1 MHVINEA
8 FITGTATEEIS
19 LRNVFRMI
27 QDNLSQKN
35 KELRDLAMQ
44 ILQHIYHRCGDD
56 IETFVANCK
65 NLRPVQTKEIK
76 EALGKLEKSVKMAHQ
91 ARLFE

>member
-1 MHVINEA
+1 
-8 FITGTATEEIS
+8 
-19 LRNVFRMI
+19 MI

-44 ILQHIYHRCGDD
+44 ILQHIFVRCGDD

-76 EALGKLEKSVKMAHQ
+76 DSLGKLEKSVKIHH
-91 ARLFE
+91 

>member
-1 MHVINEA
+1 
-8 FITGTATEEIS
+8 
-19 LRNVFRMI
+19 MI

-56 IETFVANCK
+56 TETFVANCK

-76 EALGKLEKSVKMAHQ
+76 EALGKLEKSVKMAH
-91 ARLFE
+91 